1 MISHAHTFNSEVSSI
16 IIINGSYLNEVR
28 IFNANQE
35 HKKNTRRATQMKTEQ
50 M

>member
-35 HKKNTRRATQMKTEQ
+35 HNKNTRFGYADQTE
-50 M
+50 